1 MLATCSENIS
11 LSFQGDFFAMEL
23 LDGYIYLHLNLG
35 SGSLKLRGSNRKLDD
50 GAWHKVDVTRNRKA
64 GTLQVDAEHTKVSCL
79 QCS

>member
-1 MLATCSENIS
+1 MY
-11 LSFQGDFFAMEL
+11 SFLQGDFFAMEL

>member
-1 MLATCSENIS
+1 
-11 LSFQGDFFAMEL
+11 MEL

>member
-1 MLATCSENIS
+1 
-11 LSFQGDFFAMEL
+11 MEL

-79 QCS
+79 ITMPQT